1 MKGLTNWLLFN
12 TVNVGLEKL
21 LHVPSDICGPLFK
34 GELTYWD
41 WKKSLWN
48 LVVGQNIGSIVMP

>member
-12 TVNVGLEKL
+12 TVNLGLGK
-21 LHVPSDICGPLFK
+21 LHVPSDICGPLFE

-41 WKKSLWN
+41 WKKSL
-48 LVVGQNIGSIVMP
+48 